1 MSRILRRPMFRK
13 GGNVGTGIMTGIVDR
28 EGYDNGSDP
37 FTGRTIPTL
46 KDLTAESVQ
55 ALQEAA
61 GPRGGFDPLTSFL
74 LAYGPAAAMEN
85 RGGGTIANLIAAAK
99 EPSAALIKSKADED
113 KFQRGLRT
121 RATASAIEKRD
132 KMMET
137 EAERKFK
144 SDLFEKETNR
154 LMDLQEND
162 FSNEAKVLGLKQDF
176 SSDQAT
182 KERELKLNMQKIDN
196 ALRSGLLDKEQENKM
211 KILQKQYE
219 NSLGLLAAEQT
230 GSSSIDSLIEKSAQK
245 LVDEGNVGSIYEATN
260 QQTWKYKT
268 SGDLMKKGYNVAD
281 EVLSEEEVLNTKTFE
296 SRAKSL
302 SKKPGNEGRIYYFPK
317 GNKYYQL
324 KSGKFEPFDISGNE
338 IIEDQVD
345 SGNNV
350 VEDVIEDIQIKP
362 FGKEEY
368 QQSIKQGTDYLTKD
382 VDMQNI
388 DTSNTRSTPLS
399 PNKSAYERYLSDY
412 RNR

>member
-1 MSRILRRPMFRK
+1 MSKVLRRPMFRK
-13 GGNVGTGIMTGIVDR
+13 GGNVGEGIMTGIVDR

-46 KDLTAESVQ
+46 KDLTDESLQ
-55 ALQEAA
+55 ALTEAA

-154 LMDLQEND
+154 LMNLQEND

-176 SSDQAT
+176 SADQAT

-196 ALRSGLLDKEQENKM
+196 ALRSDLLDEEQENKM
-211 KILQKQYE
+211 KILKKQYE

-245 LVDEGNVGSIYEATN
+245 LVDDEVVGSIYEATN

-281 EVLSEEEVLNTKTFE
+281 EVLSEEEVLNTKKFE
-296 SRAKSL
+296 SRAKKL
-302 SKKPGNEGRIYYFPK
+302 SKKSGNEGRIYYFPK

-324 KSGKFEPFDISGNE
+324 KNGKFEPFDISGNE
-338 IIEDQVD
+338 IIEGQID
-345 SGNNV
+345 SGNEIIQ
-350 VEDVIEDIQIKP
+350 EDGITNYEYGTGDTRDQNTAIRQLNAQLKGP
-362 FGKEEY
+362 AFGGES
-368 QQSIKQGTDYLTKD
+368 QAP
-382 VDMQNI
+382 DM
-388 DTSNTRSTPLS
+388 TRDQ
-399 PNKSAYERYLSDY
+399 KSAYERYLSDY

>member
-1 MSRILRRPMFRK
+1 MSKVLRRPMFRK
-13 GGNVGTGIMTGIVDR
+13 GGNVGEGIMTGIVDR

-46 KDLTAESVQ
+46 KDLTDESLQ
-55 ALQEAA
+55 ALTEAA

-176 SSDQAT
+176 SADQAT

-196 ALRSGLLDKEQENKM
+196 ALRSDLLDEEQENKM
-211 KILQKQYE
+211 KILKKQYE

-245 LVDEGNVGSIYEATN
+245 LVDDEVVGSIYEATN

-281 EVLSEEEVLNTKTFE
+281 EVLSEEEVLNTKKFE
-296 SRAKSL
+296 SRAKKL
-302 SKKPGNEGRIYYFPK
+302 SKKSGNEGRIYYFPK

-324 KSGKFEPFDISGNE
+324 KNGKFEPFDISENEIIEGQIDSGNE
-338 IIEDQVD
+338 IIQEDGITNYEYGTGDTRDQNTAIRQLNAQLK
-345 SGNNV
+345 G
-350 VEDVIEDIQIKP
+350 P
-362 FGKEEY
+362 AFGGES
-368 QQSIKQGTDYLTKD
+368 QAP
-382 VDMQNI
+382 DM
-388 DTSNTRSTPLS
+388 TRDQ
-399 PNKSAYERYLSDY
+399 KSAYERYLSDY

>member
-1 MSRILRRPMFRK
+1 MFRK
-13 GGNVGTGIMTGIVDR
+13 GGNVGEGIMTGIVDR

-46 KDLTAESVQ
+46 RELTDESVQ
-55 ALQEAA
+55 ALTEAA

-113 KFQRGLRT
+113 KFKRGLRT

-162 FSNEAKVLGLKQDF
+162 FSNEAKILGLKQDF
-176 SSDQAT
+176 SADQAT

-211 KILQKQYE
+211 EILYKQYE
-219 NSLGLLAAEQT
+219 NSLGLLEAEQT
-230 GSSSIDSLIEKSAQK
+230 GSLGVESTIKKGAQK
-245 LVDEGNVGSIYEATN
+245 LVDDEVVGSLYEGEN
-260 QQTWKYKT
+260 QLTWKYKT

-281 EVLSEEEVLNTKTFE
+281 EVLSEQEVLDTDKFQKK
-296 SRAKSL
+296 AASL
-302 SKKPGNEGRIYYFPK
+302 SKKAGNEGRIYYFPK
-317 GNKYYQL
+317 GDKYYQL
-324 KSGKFEPFDISGNE
+324 KNKRFEPFDISGNE
-338 IIEDQVD
+338 IIEGQID
-345 SGNNV
+345 SGNEIIQ
-350 VEDVIEDIQIKP
+350 EDGITNYGYGTGDTRDQNTAIRQLNAQLKGP
-362 FGKEEY
+362 AFGGES
-368 QQSIKQGTDYLTKD
+368 QAP
-382 VDMQNI
+382 DM
-388 DTSNTRSTPLS
+388 TRDQ
-399 PNKSAYERYLSDY
+399 KSAYERYLSDY

>member
-1 MSRILRRPMFRK
+1 MSKVLRRPMFRK
-13 GGNVGTGIMTGIVDR
+13 GGNVGEGIMTGIVDR

-46 KDLTAESVQ
+46 KDLTDESLQ
-55 ALQEAA
+55 ALTEAA

-176 SSDQAT
+176 SADQAT

-196 ALRSGLLDKEQENKM
+196 ALRSDLLDEEQENKM
-211 KILQKQYE
+211 KILKKQYE

-245 LVDEGNVGSIYEATN
+245 LVDDEVVGSIYEATN

-281 EVLSEEEVLNTKTFE
+281 EVLSEEEVLNTKKFE
-296 SRAKSL
+296 SRAKKL
-302 SKKPGNEGRIYYFPK
+302 SKKSGNEGRIYYFPK

-324 KSGKFEPFDISGNE
+324 KNGKFEPFDISGNE
-338 IIEDQVD
+338 IIEGQID
-345 SGNNV
+345 SGNEIIQ
-350 VEDVIEDIQIKP
+350 EDGITNYGYGTGDTRDQNTAIRQLNAQLKGP
-362 FGKEEY
+362 AFGGES
-368 QQSIKQGTDYLTKD
+368 QAP
-382 VDMQNI
+382 DM
-388 DTSNTRSTPLS
+388 TRDQ
-399 PNKSAYERYLSDY
+399 KSAYERYLSDY

>member
-1 MSRILRRPMFRK
+1 MSKVLRRPMFRK
-13 GGNVGTGIMTGIVDR
+13 GGNVGEGIMTGIVDR

-37 FTGRTIPTL
+37 FIGRTIPTL
-46 KDLTAESVQ
+46 KDLTDESLQ
-55 ALQEAA
+55 ALTEAA

-144 SDLFEKETNR
+144 SDLFDKETNR
-154 LMDLQEND
+154 LMNLQEND
-162 FSNEAKVLGLKQDF
+162 FSNEAKILGLKQDF
-176 SSDQAT
+176 SEDQAT

-196 ALRSGLLDKEQENKM
+196 ALRSDLLNEEQKNKM

-219 NSLGLLAAEQT
+219 NSLGLLEAEQT
-230 GSSSIDSLIEKSAQK
+230 GSLGVESTIKKGAQK
-245 LVDEGNVGSIYEATN
+245 LVDDEVVGSLYEGEN
-260 QQTWKYKT
+260 QLTWKYKT

-281 EVLSEEEVLNTKTFE
+281 EVLSEEEVLNTKKFE

-317 GNKYYQL
+317 GDKYYQL
-324 KSGKFEPFDISGNE
+324 KNGKFEPFDISGNE
-338 IIEDQVD
+338 IIEGQID
-345 SGNNV
+345 SGNEIIQ
-350 VEDVIEDIQIKP
+350 EDGITNYGYGTGDTRDQNTAIRQLNAQLKGP
-362 FGKEEY
+362 AFGGES
-368 QQSIKQGTDYLTKD
+368 QAP
-382 VDMQNI
+382 DM
-388 DTSNTRSTPLS
+388 TRDQ
-399 PNKSAYERYLSDY
+399 KSAYERYLSDY

>member
-1 MSRILRRPMFRK
+1 MSRIFRRPMFRK
-13 GGNVGTGIMTGIVDR
+13 GGSTNDGIMTGIVDR
-28 EGYDNGSDP
+28 EGYENGSDP

-46 KDLTAESVQ
+46 KDLTAESTE
-55 ALQEAA
+55 ALLEAA

-85 RGGGTIANLIAAAK
+85 RGGGTIGNLIAASK
-99 EPSAALIKSKADED
+99 EPAAALIKSKADED

-132 KMMET
+132 RMMET
-137 EAERKFK
+137 EEERKFK
-144 SDLFEKETNR
+144 SDMFEKETNR

-176 SSDQAT
+176 SADQAT

-219 NSLGLLAAEQT
+219 NSLGILAAEQS
-230 GSSSIDSLIEKSAQK
+230 GAASIDSLIEKSAQK
-245 LVDEGNVGSIYEATN
+245 LVDDKEIGSIYEATN

-281 EVLSEEEVLNTKTFE
+281 EVLSEEEVLNEKKFQK
-296 SRAKSL
+296 RAKSL
-302 SKKPGNEGRIYYFPK
+302 SKKLGNEGRIYYFPK

-338 IIEDQVD
+338 IIEGQID
-345 SGNNV
+345 SGN
-350 VEDVIEDIQIKP
+350 EIIQEEGITNYGYGTGDTRDQNTAIRQLNAQLKGP
-362 FGKEEY
+362 AFGGES
-368 QQSIKQGTDYLTKD
+368 QAP
-382 VDMQNI
+382 DM
-388 DTSNTRSTPLS
+388 TRDQ
-399 PNKSAYERYLSDY
+399 KSAYERYLSDY
-412 RNR
+412 KNR

>member
-1 MSRILRRPMFRK
+1 MSKVLRRPMFRK
-13 GGNVGTGIMTGIVDR
+13 GGNVGEGIMTGIVDR

-46 KDLTAESVQ
+46 KDLTDESLQ
-55 ALQEAA
+55 ALTEAA

-154 LMDLQEND
+154 LMNLQEND

-176 SSDQAT
+176 SADQAT

-196 ALRSGLLDKEQENKM
+196 ALRSDLLDEEQENKM
-211 KILQKQYE
+211 KILKKQYE

-245 LVDEGNVGSIYEATN
+245 LVDDEVVGSIYEATN

-281 EVLSEEEVLNTKTFE
+281 EVLSEEEVLNTKKFE
-296 SRAKSL
+296 SRAKKL
-302 SKKPGNEGRIYYFPK
+302 SKKSGNEGRIYYFPK

-324 KSGKFEPFDISGNE
+324 KNGKFEPFDISENEIIEGQIDSGNE
-338 IIEDQVD
+338 IIQEDGITNYEYGTGDTRDQNTAIRQLNAQLK
-345 SGNNV
+345 G
-350 VEDVIEDIQIKP
+350 P
-362 FGKEEY
+362 AFGGES
-368 QQSIKQGTDYLTKD
+368 QAP
-382 VDMQNI
+382 DM
-388 DTSNTRSTPLS
+388 TRDQ
-399 PNKSAYERYLSDY
+399 KSAYERYLSDY

>member
-1 MSRILRRPMFRK
+1 MSKVLRRPMFRK
-13 GGNVGTGIMTGIVDR
+13 GGNVGEGIMTGIVDR

-46 KDLTAESVQ
+46 KDLTDESLQ
-55 ALQEAA
+55 ALTEAA

-154 LMDLQEND
+154 LMNLQEND

-176 SSDQAT
+176 SADQAT

-196 ALRSGLLDKEQENKM
+196 ALRSDLLDEEQENKM
-211 KILQKQYE
+211 KILKKQYE

-230 GSSSIDSLIEKSAQK
+230 GSSSINSLIEKSAQK
-245 LVDEGNVGSIYEATN
+245 LVDDEVVGSIYEATN

-281 EVLSEEEVLNTKTFE
+281 EVLSEEEVLNTKKFE
-296 SRAKSL
+296 SRAKKL
-302 SKKPGNEGRIYYFPK
+302 SKKSGNEGRIYYFPK

-324 KSGKFEPFDISGNE
+324 KNGKFEPFDISGNE
-338 IIEDQVD
+338 IIEGQID
-345 SGNNV
+345 SGNEIIQ
-350 VEDVIEDIQIKP
+350 EDGITNYEYGTGDTRDQNTAIRQLNAQLKGP
-362 FGKEEY
+362 AFGGES
-368 QQSIKQGTDYLTKD
+368 QAP
-382 VDMQNI
+382 DM
-388 DTSNTRSTPLS
+388 TRDQ
-399 PNKSAYERYLSDY
+399 KSAYERYLSDY